1 MGRHRATALTG
12 VLAFLLIGGCILWS
26 LQRNR
31 TYTRTIFAMDTV
43 MVFTAKGP
51 RAPAALEEAI
61 AEVQRLDALL
71 SAQNPDS
78 EISRL
83 NAQGRAPVSEDTAKL
98 LETASEISAGTGGLF
113 DCTIYPL
120 MELWG
125 FPTKMYRVPSEEEM
139 AALLPLVD
147 SATIRV
153 NNGEAELGEGQ
164 RIDLGG
170 IAKGYASARVME
182 IFRAHGISS
191 AMVSLGGNVQTMGE
205 RPEGGGWRIGVQDP
219 QGGSEYPAVVEAK
232 DVAVVTSGGY
242 QRYFERD
249 GKRYIHILD
258 PRTGRPVES
267 DLLSVTVVSPDGTL
281 ADALSTAACVMGLE
295 GAASYWRTHNGFEL
309 IMIAEDGSVYMTE
322 GLENVVEIPGER
334 TVLRKTGKTAPAA

>member
-1 MGRHRATALTG
+1 MGRRKAIALAG
-12 VLAFLLIGGCILWS
+12 VLAFVLTGGCILWS
-26 LQRNR
+26 LRANK
-31 TYTRTIFAMDTV
+31 TYTRTLFAMDTV
-43 MVFTAKGP
+43 MIFTARGP
-51 RAPAALEEAI
+51 KAPAALDEAI

-71 SAQNPDS
+71 SAQAPDS

-98 LETASEISAGTGGLF
+98 LETASEISVETGGLF

-125 FPTKMYRVPSEEEM
+125 FPTKMYQVPSEEEI

-153 NNGEAELGEGQ
+153 NDGEAELGGGQ

-182 IFRAHGISS
+182 IFKAHGIGS
-191 AMVSLGGNVQTMGE
+191 AMVSLGGNVQTMGN
-205 RPEGGGWRIGVQDP
+205 RPEGGGWLIGVQDP
-219 QGGSEYPAVVEAK
+219 QGGNGFPAVVEAK

-258 PRTGRPVES
+258 PRTGIPAES
-267 DLLSVTVVSPDGTL
+267 DLLSATVVSPDGTL
-281 ADALSTAACVMGLE
+281 ADALSTAAYVMGLE

-309 IMIAEDGSVYMTE
+309 ILIAEDGSVYITE
-322 GLENVVEIPGER
+322 GLENAVETSGVR
-334 TVLRKTGKTAPAA
+334 TILRRN